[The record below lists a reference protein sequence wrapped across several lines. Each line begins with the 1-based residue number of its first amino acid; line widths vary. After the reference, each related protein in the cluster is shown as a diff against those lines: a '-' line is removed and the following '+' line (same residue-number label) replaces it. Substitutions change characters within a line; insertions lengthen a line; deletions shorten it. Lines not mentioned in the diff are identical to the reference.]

1 MYTENQPNSWLITDA
16 IKIKKVRRIDVT
28 VEFAIWS
35 CSGKE
40 MRDVK
45 YCKESFDIYVHLASE
60 MYTTGKIPNPYLN
73 HGAYDL
79 KSAVSPK
86 YMVMGFA
93 YEDMRNIRSLTNV
106 ETYPI
111 DLRQEYPYVYIAF
124 RYTGGCI
131 SMSRVIAHYYQC
143 PAKTLSESLIRV
155 PMTMSPPCGSQGVR
169 GQCFP
174 YAQPESYGN
183 EPFWFCEAEG
193 KWSNNSKGMC
203 ICKAGYDKVNTS
215 KREAE
220 CQEKAQDTE
229 PATTG
234 LPDARNSG
242 KKNSPGK
249 ENKNS
254 LTKKNISRV

>member
-1 MYTENQPNSWLITDA
+1 MKYLRNGEDYMITNANDETTEYQACQMYDAENQPNSWLITDA
-16 IKIKKVRRIDVT
+16 IKIDKVRRIDVT
-28 VEFAIWS
+28 VEFSIWN

-60 MYTTGKIPNPYLN
+60 MYNTGKIPNPYLN
-73 HGAYDL
+73 HSAYDL

-86 YMVMGFA
+86 YMVMGFT
-93 YEDMRNIRSLTNV
+93 YEDIKNIRSSTNR
-106 ETYPI
+106 ETYRI
-111 DLRQEYPYVYIAF
+111 DLRQGYPYVYIAF

-131 SMSRVIAHYYQC
+131 SVCRVSAQYYQC

-155 PMTMSPPCGSQGVR
+155 PMTKAPPNGSERVR

-174 YAQPESYGN
+174 YAQPESNGN
-183 EPFWFCEAEG
+183 EPFWLCEAEG
-193 KWSNNSKGMC
+193 KWSENSNIGMC

-220 CQEKAQDTE
+220 CQGEKVA
-229 PATTG
+229 
-234 LPDARNSG
+234 
-242 KKNSPGK
+242 
-249 ENKNS
+249 
-254 LTKKNISRV
+254 